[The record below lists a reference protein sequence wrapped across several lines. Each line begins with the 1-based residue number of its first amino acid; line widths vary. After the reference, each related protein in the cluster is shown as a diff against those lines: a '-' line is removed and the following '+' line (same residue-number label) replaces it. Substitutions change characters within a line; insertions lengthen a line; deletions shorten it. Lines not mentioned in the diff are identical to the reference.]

1 MISSLSTI
9 LILTLMNYHQKS
21 IHQSTNFTNTKGLQF
36 YKMTD
41 QLDSKTSLL
50 ITQLN
55 NKMLDLLC
63 LALLKNNG
71 SFITNQTE
79 VHKKELKLETL
90 LDGFDSNLIIVSY
103 SQKDTFNRIIFTLSF
118 LTYNSKHI
126 ATLEMIF
133 NQNNLYEEG
142 SFSSNNKELI
152 TQKFLDFLSK
162 NKFKIIENIF

>member
-1 MISSLSTI
+1 
-9 LILTLMNYHQKS
+9 
-21 IHQSTNFTNTKGLQF
+21 
-36 YKMTD
+36 MTEK
-41 QLDSKTSLL
+41 LDVKTSLL

-55 NKMLDLLC
+55 NKMLDILC
-63 LALLKNNG
+63 LTLLKHNG
-71 SFITNQTE
+71 DFITNQTE
-79 VHKKELKLETL
+79 INQKELYLQSQ
-90 LDGFDSNLIIVSY
+90 LDGFDSNLIVASY

-142 SFSSNNKELI
+142 SFLSNNEELI

>member
-1 MISSLSTI
+1 
-9 LILTLMNYHQKS
+9 
-21 IHQSTNFTNTKGLQF
+21 
-36 YKMTD
+36 MTD

-55 NKMLDLLC
+55 NKMLDILC

-90 LDGFDSNLIIVSY
+90 LDGFDPNLIIVSY

-142 SFSSNNKELI
+142 SFLSNNEELI